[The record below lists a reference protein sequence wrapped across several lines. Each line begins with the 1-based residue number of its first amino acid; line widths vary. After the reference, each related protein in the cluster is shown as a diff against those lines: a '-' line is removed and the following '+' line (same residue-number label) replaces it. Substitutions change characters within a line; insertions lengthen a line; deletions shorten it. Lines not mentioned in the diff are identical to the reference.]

1 MKTKLKIIFLSTV
14 LLIGQ
19 SDSQIKQAKQMIEK
33 SGMSQIQI
41 KKIASSKGYSE
52 TQIQKGFQKI
62 EGLDKKKIIEN
73 DQINDQIKE
82 ESQPFNDEVLS
93 NNLLDTGANDGDLVS
108 NEELESI
115 RKQKSSI
122 IKYFGYDVF
131 KQDPLLFQ
139 SSSVGAVDPNYYIGP
154 GDEIIVMLWGQT
166 QFRQVFT
173 VDREGFIF
181 IPEVGQVFVNGLNLS
196 LLESKLFK
204 VFSQSYESLNPQG
217 KPSTS
222 FLDISLGN
230 LRPLRVQVLGEVSQP
245 GAYTVSPSTTL
256 FSSIY
261 YFNGPTVSGT
271 LRDIQLI
278 RNGNKVASID
288 FYDYLLT
295 GKKIGDLN
303 LQLDDVIFIPPRLKS
318 IAIKGEINRSGIYEI
333 KPKESLSDLINIAG
347 KLKVSAYLNRA
358 QIDRVVPFKDRKKL
372 LMDRTYLD
380 IDLNLI
386 LEEENNE
393 KFELVDGDIV
403 TILSISDQRSN
414 AVNLSGAVSRTG
426 WYDIGSS
433 INIKQL
439 IDKADG
445 ILGDAY
451 LDRIDIVRTKP
462 DFTKELIELN
472 LSEILDGKA
481 NADIALEEFDEI
493 KVYSISEMKYEKFV
507 YITGE
512 VLRGGRYQFQE
523 NMKVL
528 DLIFKSGGL
537 IDEEFKKEIF
547 LDRGDLFRIN
557 DSGDN
562 LSRISFNL
570 ENILNYPE
578 SKENLELRI
587 GDKVKIYNKNIFI
600 KPKLVN
606 IIGAVSNPGVYD
618 FFIEMTVGDLILQ
631 AGGLSS
637 KSLKYEI
644 EIARSQENI
653 EGEIINKVIKTELF
667 DYEILHD
674 VNHKISSEL
683 GNIIAGVDSIKIFP
697 YDNVTVRATP
707 FFENYDKI
715 SVQGEV
721 FFPGEYI
728 ITSPNETISNILE
741 RAGGLLPQAYPF
753 ASSLISSGVN
763 VQLDLQKSLSKPGS
777 KYDFI
782 VQDGDVLSIR
792 ENKKLIVINGE
803 VSVPGAYQYQ
813 EGLRVSEFIRTAGG
827 LTPNAEKKQIWIRYP
842 NGVSLKYS
850 RFMKNRKVYDGSII
864 TVGLKPEK
872 ESFDRT
878 QFASDIASIIASL
891 SQTIALILITR

>member
-1 MKTKLKIIFLSTV
+1 MKIKLKIIFLSTV

-33 SGMSQIQI
+33 SGMSQTQI

-73 DQINDQIKE
+73 DQIKE
-82 ESQPFNDEVLS
+82 ESQPFNDEALS
-93 NNLLDTGANDGDLVS
+93 NNLLATGANDGDLVL

-115 RKQKSSI
+115 QKQKSSI

-139 SSSVGAVDPNYYIGP
+139 SSSVGAVDPNYLIGP

-217 KPSTS
+217 KASTS

-230 LRPLRVQVLGEVSQP
+230 LRPLRIQVLGEVSQP

-261 YFNGPTVSGT
+261 YFNGPTVRGS

-278 RNGNKVASID
+278 RSGNKVASID

-318 IAIKGEINRSGIYEI
+318 IAIKGEINRSGIYEV
-333 KPKESLSDLINIAG
+333 KPEESLADLINIAG

-358 QIDRVVPFKDRKKL
+358 QVDRVVPFKDRKKL

-393 KFELVDGDIV
+393 KFELVDGDSI
-403 TILSISDQRSN
+403 TILSITDQRSN
-414 AVNLSGAVSRTG
+414 AVILSGAVSRPG

-451 LDRIDIVRTKP
+451 LDRIDIVRIKP

-512 VLRGGRYQFQE
+512 VIRGGGYQFQE
-523 NMKVL
+523 NMKIL

-570 ENILNYPE
+570 ENILNDPE

-587 GDKVKIYNKNIFI
+587 GDKVKIYNKNVFI

-606 IIGAVSNPGVYD
+606 IHGAVSNPGVYD

-644 EIARSQENI
+644 EIARNQEEI
-653 EGEIINKVIKTELF
+653 EGAAIDKVIKTELF
-667 DYEILHD
+667 DYDILYD

-683 GNIIAGVDSIKIFP
+683 GNILADVDSIKIFP
-697 YDNVTVRATP
+697 YDNITIRAKP

-728 ITSPNETISNILE
+728 ITSPNETISSILE

-753 ASSLISSGVN
+753 ASSFFSSGVN
-763 VQLDLQKSLSKPGS
+763 VQLNLQKSLSKPGS

-782 VQDGDVLSIR
+782 VQDGDVLTVR
-792 ENKKLIVINGE
+792 ENKKLVVINGE

-813 EGLRVSEFIRTAGG
+813 EGLRVSDFIRIAGG
-827 LTPNAEKKQIWIRYP
+827 LKPDAEKKQIYIRYP

>member
-1 MKTKLKIIFLSTV
+1 MKIKLKIIFLSTV

-19 SDSQIKQAKQMIEK
+19 SDSQIKQARQMIEK
-33 SGMSQIQI
+33 SGMSQTQI

-62 EGLDKKKIIEN
+62 EDLDKKKIIEN

-82 ESQPFNDEVLS
+82 ASQPFNDEELS
-93 NNLLDTGANDGDLVS
+93 NNLLATGANDEDLVI

-115 RKQKSSI
+115 QKQKSSI
-122 IKYFGYDVF
+122 IKYFGYDIF
-131 KQDPLLFQ
+131 RQDPLLFQ

-230 LRPLRVQVLGEVSQP
+230 LRPLRIQVLGEVSQP
-245 GAYTVSPSTTL
+245 GAYTVSPSATL

-261 YFNGPTVSGT
+261 YFNGPTVRGS

-318 IAIKGEINRSGIYEI
+318 IAIKGEISRSGIYEV
-333 KPKESLSDLINIAG
+333 KPEESLSDLINIAG

-393 KFELVDGDIV
+393 KFELVDGDII

-433 INIKQL
+433 INVKQL

-512 VLRGGRYQFQE
+512 VIRGGRYQFQE

-557 DSGDN
+557 DSGDD

-570 ENILNYPE
+570 ENILNDPK
-578 SKENLELRI
+578 SKDNLELRI
-587 GDKVKIYNKNIFI
+587 GDKVKLYNKNVFV

-606 IIGAVSNPGVYD
+606 ITGAVFNPGTYD
-618 FFIEMTVGDLILQ
+618 FFIDMTVGDLILQ
-631 AGGLSS
+631 SGGLSS

-644 EIARSQENI
+644 EIARNQREIKGKIVNQDVKI
-653 EGEIINKVIKTELF
+653 EIF

-683 GNIIAGVDSIKIFP
+683 ENLLVGLDSIKIFP

-707 FFENYDKI
+707 FLEKYDKI
-715 SVQGEV
+715 IVEGEV
-721 FFPGEYI
+721 LFPGEYV
-728 ITSPNETISNILE
+728 ITNPKETISSIVE
-741 RAGGLLPQAYPF
+741 RAGGLLPEAYPF
-753 ASSLISSGVN
+753 ASSFVSSGVN
-763 VQLDLQKSLSKPGS
+763 VQLNLEKSLNKPGR

-782 VQDGDVLSIR
+782 VQNGDVLKVR
-792 ENKKLIVINGE
+792 KNKKLIVVNGE
-803 VSVPGAYQYQ
+803 VNVPGAYQYQ
-813 EGLRVSEFIRTAGG
+813 EGLRVSEFIRIAGG
-827 LTPNAEKKQIWIRYP
+827 LTANAEKKQIYIRYP

-850 RFMKNRKVYDGSII
+850 RFIKNRKVYDGSII
-864 TVGLKPEK
+864 TVGIKPEK

-878 QFASDIASIIASL
+878 QFASDIANIIASL